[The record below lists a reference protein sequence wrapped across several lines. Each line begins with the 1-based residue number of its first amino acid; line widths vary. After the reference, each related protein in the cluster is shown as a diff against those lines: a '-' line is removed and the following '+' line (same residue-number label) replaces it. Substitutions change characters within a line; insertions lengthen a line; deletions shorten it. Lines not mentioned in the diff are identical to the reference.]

1 MSTLENKY
9 IRSILFVIG
18 FILFCLFVMPIISI
32 LTEILFKMGTIVGT
46 FIRSYGIC

>member
-9 IRSILFVIG
+9 VRAFIFIIG

-32 LTEILFKMGTIVGT
+32 LTEILFKMGNIVG
-46 FIRSYGIC
+46 SYVRYFTY